1 MLMEQYSNRDVV
13 INNFYNEF
21 IDQVSVVDEKNP
33 NKYAWLCG
41 WSDKTNQYKRF
52 EILTKIGVKKNESIL
67 DIGCGGGELV
77 NYFKSKRFKVAYLGI
92 DINPYYLQ
100 IAKSRY
106 PNNEFIN
113 SNGWDLTT
121 QDYDW
126 AIASGIFTL
135 ETNIT
140 YILWYI
146 GFIMERLVRKGFA
159 FNLLNDKAPEGLVS
173 YDPIAVKTAIQ
184 ERFPEYKVEIVD
196 GYLPDDF
203 TIYIKK

>member
-1 MLMEQYSNRDVV
+1 MEQYSNRDVV

-21 IDQVSVVDEKNP
+21 IGQVSTVEETNP

-41 WSDKTNQYKRF
+41 WSDKSNQYKRF
-52 EILTKIGVKKNESIL
+52 EVLTKIGVKKNDTIL

-77 NYFKSKRFKVAYLGI
+77 NYLKTKRLKVDYVGI

-100 IAKSRY
+100 IARTRY
-106 PNNEFIN
+106 PNNEFLS

-159 FNLLNDKAPEGLVS
+159 FNLLNNKAPEGLVS
-173 YDPIAVKTAIQ
+173 YDPDAVKTAI
-184 ERFPEYKVEIVD
+184 EDRFPEYKVEIVD

-203 TIYIKK
+203 TVYVKK

>member
-1 MLMEQYSNRDVV
+1 MEQYSNRDVV

-21 IDQVSVVDEKNP
+21 IGQVSVVEETNP

-52 EILTKIGVKKNESIL
+52 EILTKIGVKKNDAVL

-77 NYFKSKRFKVAYLGI
+77 NYLKTKRLKTDYLGI

-106 PNNEFIN
+106 PDNEFIN

-121 QDYDW
+121 RDYDW
-126 AIASGIFTL
+126 ALASGIFTL

-159 FNLLNDKAPEGLVS
+159 FNLLNNKAPDGLVS
-173 YDPIAVKTAIQ
+173 YDPSAVKAAIQ
-184 ERFPEYKVEIVD
+184 DRFPEYKVEVVD

-203 TIYIKK
+203 TVYVKK

>member
-1 MLMEQYSNRDVV
+1 MMEQYSNRDIV
-13 INNFYNEF
+13 INSFYNDF
-21 IDQVSVVDEKNP
+21 IGQVSVVEETNP

-41 WSDKTNQYKRF
+41 WSDKDNQYKRF
-52 EILTKIGVKKNESIL
+52 EILTKVGVKRKDSIL

-77 NYFKSKRFKVAYLGI
+77 NYLKTKRLKVEYLGI

-100 IAKSRY
+100 IAQTRY
-106 PNNEFIN
+106 PDNEFLN
-113 SNGWDLTT
+113 SNGWDLST

-140 YILWYI
+140 YILWYV
-146 GFIMERLVRKGFA
+146 GFIMERLVRKGFS
-159 FNLLNDKAPEGLVS
+159 FNLLNSNAPEGLVS
-173 YDPIAVKTAIQ
+173 YDPNAVKTALQ
-184 ERFPEYKVEIVD
+184 ERFPEYKIEIVD

-203 TIYIKK
+203 TVYVKK